1 MKKHNYLI
9 IIVGLLIFAGGLT
22 GHLINSYA
30 VRKDYDDF
38 PMNREGFVM
47 NDIGRPMSFGYNSQR
62 NNEDLE
68 VLTLDE
74 LKNNVN
80 EYIAYYGEDLEISDI
95 FIYEDS
101 EYYFSIVEEQTG
113 RGAMEL
119 LVDQYTGDVYPEF
132 GPNMMWNLKYGM
144 HNTGG
149 MMSGSGMMGRRSF
162 NYGYNTSNNY
172 KNNEITDEEAYNYG
186 NSYLSNNGSDFEL
199 SHDFHEF
206 YGYFTFHV
214 EKDDKTIG
222 MLSVNGFT
230 GEVWYHEWHGD
241 LIQVIEGHESH

>member
-22 GHLINSYA
+22 GRMINSYSFMKNA
-30 VRKDYDDF
+30 DEVQNNSYRMNQVDF
-38 PMNREGFVM
+38 GMN
-47 NDIGRPMSFGYNSQR
+47 NLSRPMSFSF
-62 NNEDLE
+62 NNQISDDDL
-68 VLTLDE
+68 VKLTLEE
-74 LKNNVN
+74 LKHDVN
-80 EYIAYYGEDLEISDI
+80 EYIDYYGEGLEISDI
-95 FIYEDS
+95 FIFEDS
-101 EYYFSIVEEQTG
+101 EYYFSIVEEETG

-119 LVDQYTGDVYPEF
+119 LANQYTGDVYPEF

-149 MMSGSGMMGRRSF
+149 MMGRRGF
-162 NYGYNTSNNY
+162 NYEYNTSNNY

-186 NSYLSNNGSDFEL
+186 NSYLNKNESGLKL

-214 EKDDKTIG
+214 DKDDKTVG

-230 GEVWYHEWHGD
+230 GEVWYHEWHGN
-241 LIQVIEGHESH
+241 LVEVIEGNAGH